1 MDFKYKY
8 ILYIYIY
15 IFILIQIHI
24 YNALCHHHWNWVT
37 SACNLL
43 KLMHHDGSMNWWV
56 DIFLEKNKWYQGG
69 HSLIH
74 KAFMRLR
81 DTSLFPRMHHSSEKS
96 LICLCQGQKCFKQ
109 KNVIWSNF
117 QGRSHVLDTVL
128 DPRICYWQ
136 SWKIKKA
143 KLWRQSTREA
153 KVSRSTH
160 SKIYRYTLLQHMQIN
175 YPKAR
180 NGGLEKAIFN
190 THTGPRNSTCS
201 HRSNWST
208 S

>member
-1 MDFKYKY
+1 MTDQW
-8 ILYIYIY
+8 IDEL
-15 IFILIQIHI
+15 IFSLRKINDIK
-24 YNALCHHHWNWVT
+24 VT
-37 SACNLL
+37 LWFTR
-43 KLMHHDGSMNWWV
+43 H
-56 DIFLEKNKWYQGG
+56 
-69 HSLIH
+69 
-74 KAFMRLR
+74 FMRLR
-81 DTSLFPRMHHSSEKS
+81 DTSLFPRMHHPSEKP

-143 KLWRQSTREA
+143 KLWRQNTREA

-160 SKIYRYTLLQHMQIN
+160 SKIYRHTLLQHMQIN

-180 NGGLEKAIFN
+180 NGLPKRIRERNIQHSYRAEK
-190 THTGPRNSTCS
+190 
-201 HRSNWST
+201 
-208 S
+208 